1 MVVGD
6 DDHSIYGWR
15 GAKIENIQRFQSD
28 YPNAISYR
36 LEQNYR
42 STGTILDAANALI
55 EHNTDRLGKALWTD
69 LGRGDPVSLYAA
81 YNEIDEARYIVE
93 RIKHFFA
100 EGNAYRD
107 CAILYRSNAQSRV
120 LEEAML
126 RSQLPYRIYGGQ
138 RFFERAEIR
147 SALAYLKLLSQR
159 HSDAAFERVVNLP
172 PRGIGDKSIQI

>member
-93 RIKHFFA
+93 RIKNFFA
-100 EGNAYRD
+100 
-107 CAILYRSNAQSRV
+107 
-120 LEEAML
+120 
-126 RSQLPYRIYGGQ
+126 
-138 RFFERAEIR
+138 
-147 SALAYLKLLSQR
+147 
-159 HSDAAFERVVNLP
+159 
-172 PRGIGDKSIQI
+172 